1 MVWGPWDN
9 IEWSVYLYMELWE
22 EGQQHT
28 NDLTKEA
35 VLCCWRLFIFPGI
48 YQIPEH
54 AEQC

>member
-9 IEWSVYLYMELWE
+9 IEWSVYLYMQLWE
-22 EGQQHT
+22 EGQQHM

-35 VLCCWRLFIFPGI
+35 VLCCWGLFIFPGI